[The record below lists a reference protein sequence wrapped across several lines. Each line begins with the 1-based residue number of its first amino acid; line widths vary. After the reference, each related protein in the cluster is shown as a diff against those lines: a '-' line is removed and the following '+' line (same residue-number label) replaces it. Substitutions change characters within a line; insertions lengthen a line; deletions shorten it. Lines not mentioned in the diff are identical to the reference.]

1 MLLPTILSDLA
12 PHALRGAGALPPLAL
27 SYGVGAAVI
36 VSLLLRVSQHA
47 ASGTESA
54 SPGALH
60 RPTAAHP
67 NIPIFAGAVIL
78 AGIIVISGTWTT
90 IDYFGHWAE
99 QPKLGKEFDVDRQ
112 LAADQVVDFLSNPS
126 NGSILVSSNLFVQP
140 QMAYALGKVH
150 LQSALP
156 ETISDTLSS
165 DLTIPVIRETDFDPR
180 QSMYLLSHNGNS
192 IVANVASANSGSV

>member
-1 MLLPTILSDLA
+1 M
-12 PHALRGAGALPPLAL
+12 
-27 SYGVGAAVI
+27 
-36 VSLLLRVSQHA
+36 
-47 ASGTESA
+47 
-54 SPGALH
+54 
-60 RPTAAHP
+60 
-67 NIPIFAGAVIL
+67 
-78 AGIIVISGTWTT
+78 ISGIWTT

-165 DLTIPVIRETDFDPR
+165 DLTIPVICETDFDPR

-192 IVANVASANSGSV
+192 IVANVVQPILVQSEALSGVFICPG